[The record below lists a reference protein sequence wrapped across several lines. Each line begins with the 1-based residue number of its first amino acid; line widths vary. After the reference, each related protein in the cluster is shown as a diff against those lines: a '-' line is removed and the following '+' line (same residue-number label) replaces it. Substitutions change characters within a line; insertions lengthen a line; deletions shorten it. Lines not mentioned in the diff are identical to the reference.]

1 MGQPVVDTLQ
11 LSDALRRTGMDRE
24 QADGIARALGGEL
37 GAHVAARGEVEA
49 GFQAVRAEI
58 ALLRANLEG
67 RLETLETAFNAR
79 FTLLLAG
86 MGLML
91 SVVVGFGVLD
101 RIDPP
106 PVHAA
111 PTDSG
116 QHAPPPHPGAEHAVS
131 SRIP

>member
-24 QADGIARALGGEL
+24 QADGIARALGREL
-37 GAHVAARGEVEA
+37 GEHQAARGEVEA
-49 GFQAVRAEI
+49 SFQSVRAEVT
-58 ALLRANLEG
+58 LLRANLER
-67 RLETLETAFNAR
+67 RLDTLNAKL
-79 FTLLLAG
+79 TLSLAG
-86 MGLML
+86 LGLML